1 MKYDRR
7 VSPLVLLVYF
17 YRWQAVAGKIHR
29 VAVERLFMVVLSD
42 IVVGGATNKL
52 HTVKETL

>member
-1 MKYDRR
+1 MKYNRMYVKYDRR

-42 IVVGGATNKL
+42 IVVGG
-52 HTVKETL
+52 HE